1 MTDAAPATPRCR
13 LLLFSNTVQIGGME
27 EHVRLI
33 AQELNGDRFEVLV
46 VMPDWEE
53 TNWFADRVRETAAE
67 VTLFTPDRRSG
78 GAGSF
83 REALRLIG
91 YIRRSDIDVA
101 HLHSTSYDG
110 LLLAILAVR
119 IGGVRRVLVT
129 EHLSPSDRP
138 SRRIR
143 WQRRLVDRL
152 VDGIVAVSAK
162 NRDLR
167 LRHLGG
173 DPARMHVVNNGIDV
187 HRFDRSTPQAVL
199 DQLRLD
205 AGISASAEIV
215 GTAIRLE
222 PDKGVLDLIDAF
234 GLVLAE
240 RPNAHLVIAGDGG
253 LRTVVESRIEEL
265 GLADHVTLAGF
276 VADPRPLI
284 DLMDVFVIPVPFG
297 SASIA
302 LLEAMAMSK
311 PCIISFGGEGE
322 AVEHGRSGFWAEP
335 NEPSSIAEHVV
346 KLLAD
351 DELRRS
357 MAEASY
363 RRVATE
369 FSSAAMADELAE
381 LYLAQGDRGA
391 SGR

>member
-1 MTDAAPATPRCR
+1 MTDGAPAAPRPR
-13 LLLFSNTVQIGGME
+13 LLLFSNTVQVGGME

-33 AQELNGDRFEVLV
+33 AEELNGDHFDVLV

-83 REALRLIG
+83 REAVRLIS
-91 YIRRSDIDVA
+91 YIRHSDIEVA

-119 IGGVRRVLVT
+119 LGGVRRVLVT
-129 EHLSPSDRP
+129 EHLSPSGRP

-173 DPARMHVVNNGIDV
+173 DPNRMHVVNNGIDV
-187 HRFDRSTPQAVL
+187 HRFDDSTPQPTL
-199 DQLRLD
+199 DQLRAD
-205 AGISASAEIV
+205 HGIPASAEIV

-234 GLVLAE
+234 GLVRDE
-240 RPNAHLVIAGDGG
+240 RPAAHLVIAGDGG
-253 LRTVVESRIEEL
+253 LRGAVESRIAEL
-265 GLADHVTLAGF
+265 GLGEHVTMAGF
-276 VADPRPLI
+276 VTDPRPLI

-311 PCIISFGGEGE
+311 PCVISFGGEGE
-322 AVEHGRSGFWAEP
+322 AVVPGQSGFWAEP
-335 NEPSSIAEHVV
+335 NEPASIAEHVI

-351 DELRRS
+351 DELRLS
-357 MAEASY
+357 MAEESR
-363 RRVATE
+363 RRVATD
-369 FSSAAMADELAE
+369 FSSAAMARELARI
-381 LYLAQGDRGA
+381 YLDEVDR
-391 SGR
+391 

>member
-1 MTDAAPATPRCR
+1 
-13 LLLFSNTVQIGGME
+13 LLFSNTVQVGGME

-33 AQELNGDRFEVLV
+33 AEELNGDRFDVLV

-83 REALRLIG
+83 REAVRLVS
-91 YIRRSDIDVA
+91 YIRNSDIDVA

-119 IGGVRRVLVT
+119 LGGVRRVLVT
-129 EHLSPSDRP
+129 EHLSPSARP

-173 DPARMHVVNNGIDV
+173 DPERMHVVNNGIDV
-187 HRFDRSTPQAVL
+187 RRFDDSTPQPAL
-199 DQLRLD
+199 DQLRAD
-205 AGISASAEIV
+205 HGISASAEIV

-222 PDKGVLDLIDAF
+222 PGKGVLDLIDAF
-234 GLVLAE
+234 GLVRDE
-240 RPNAHLVIAGDGG
+240 RPAAHLVIAGDGG
-253 LRTVVESRIEEL
+253 LRGAVESRIAEL
-265 GLADHVTLAGF
+265 GLGEHVTLAGF
-276 VADPRPLI
+276 VTDPRPLI

-311 PCIISFGGEGE
+311 PCVISFGGEGE
-322 AVEHGRSGFWAEP
+322 AVVPGQSGYWAEP
-335 NEPSSIAEHVV
+335 NEPASIAEHVI

-351 DELRRS
+351 DELRLS
-357 MAEASY
+357 MAAESR
-363 RRVATE
+363 RRVATD
-369 FSSAAMADELAE
+369 FSSAAMATELAGI
-381 LYLAQGDRGA
+381 YLDGADR
-391 SGR
+391 